1 MVTYGLLEQAEET
14 GKEQNCSSSPISKLH
29 FGRMNVTNLSLEKIF
44 TDKF

>member
-14 GKEQNCSSSPISKLH
+14 GKEQNCSSSPISRSY
-29 FGRMNVTNLSLEKIF
+29 FGFMNMTNLSLEKIF